1 MDDALYRTSATA
13 FGGRRDGKVVSA
25 DNRLVVSL
33 AMPREL
39 GGDGGEGTNPEQLFA
54 AGYAGC
60 FHSAMRV
67 AARKA
72 RVELASCEI
81 TASVGIGRNDDG
93 EYDLAVR
100 LDIRVDGTDQT
111 TARALADIAHRQ
123 LCPYS
128 RAIRGNLE
136 LILFVNGEVLP
147 TEESAA

>member
-1 MDDALYRTSATA
+1 
-13 FGGRRDGKVVSA
+13 
-25 DNRLVVSL
+25 
-33 AMPREL
+33 MPREL

-100 LDIRVDGTDQT
+100 LDIRVDGPDQA
-111 TARALADIAHRQ
+111 TARGLAYVAHRQ

-128 RAIRGNLE
+128 RAIQGNLE